1 MSEETRQH
9 IVEAC
14 FETLREEGFTG
25 TTARSIARRGGFNS
39 ALIFYY
45 FGTLD
50 ALLLA
55 VLDHS
60 SGLRMQRYSAAV
72 AQAHTP
78 EELAQVAADIYGED
92 LERGYITVFSEL
104 VGASLAR
111 PELGEEIV
119 RRSEPWIDLVESAVR
134 KALAGSPLAAL
145 APPRDLAR
153 LVITLYLGINL
164 FSRMDP
170 DGSGMESLFGL
181 AAQAAPLL
189 SALSGPDRLR
199 GS

>member
-1 MSEETRQH
+1 
-9 IVEAC
+9 
-14 FETLREEGFTG
+14 
-25 TTARSIARRGGFNS
+25 
-39 ALIFYY
+39 
-45 FGTLD
+45 
-50 ALLLA
+50 
-55 VLDHS
+55 
-60 SGLRMQRYSAAV
+60 MQRYSAAV

-119 RRSEPWIDLVESAVR
+119 RRSEPWIDLGESAVR